1 MNTALMYLALV
12 TAFTGIL
19 WVPYIVNRISV
30 RGLADAVSYPANP
43 KPHSPWAQRL
53 ICAHA
58 NAVENLVVFAPLV
71 LLAHVTGVAGTAV
84 GTAAGVYFWARVVH
98 AVSYTFAIPWVRTLS
113 FAVAFFAQATIAGYV
128 LAASA
133 A

>member
-58 NAVENLVVFAPLV
+58 NAVENLV

-113 FAVAFFAQATIAGYV
+113 FAVAFFAQATIAWYV